1 MPDRRKSYLET
12 FCRCDF
18 RLKTANRAVEANF
31 DHFLIQENQEIAIGI
46 FLEAVLGFRVRYDR
60 SDFFLVRYIHG
71 AAADRAGSFWEAS
84 WWSCHTAKRLPRQ
97 IASFGIFLENGRN
110 ILENGL

>member
-1 MPDRRKSYLET
+1 MENEFFSKERGGGGLLGMPDRRKSYLET

-46 FLEAVLGFRVRYDR
+46 FLEAVLGSRVRYDR
-60 SDFFLVRYIHG
+60 SGFFSG
-71 AAADRAGSFWEAS
+71 
-84 WWSCHTAKRLPRQ
+84 
-97 IASFGIFLENGRN
+97 
-110 ILENGL
+110 